1 METITITV
9 DGITS
14 HERESQSIYTHFF
27 WIPMGT
33 LQPQNGTGGGGG
45 GAKWGGNEYSRGIH
59 RLWFDYCCC
68 VVTLSYLRTDP
79 PQKSIPKR

>member
-33 LQPQNGTGGGGG
+33 LQPQNGTGGGRGG
-45 GAKWGGNEYSRGIH
+45 QNGEETNILVEFTVYGLTI
-59 RLWFDYCCC
+59 
-68 VVTLSYLRTDP
+68 VVAS
-79 PQKSIPKR
+79 